1 MNSPVVFFD
10 RDRTLIEDQHYEFD
24 AKRIRWQPG
33 AFDALRSLVSQ
44 GWRSIVVTNQSAV
57 ARGFC
62 TEEDVLAFH
71 NAMSHK
77 ASSVGAM
84 ISAFEFCPFHKDA
97 KVAQYRALD
106 HPDRK
111 PNPGML
117 LRNLPSDPNARAMS
131 FLVGDK
137 SSDIAAAE
145 AAGIEG
151 YLYRHGDDLA
161 ALVEL
166 AVKKAKTRLKT

>member
-1 MNSPVVFFD
+1 MSSPVAFFD
-10 RDRTLIEDQHYEFD
+10 RDGTLIEDQQYAFD
-24 AKRIRWQPG
+24 ATRIRWQPG
-33 AFDALRSLVSQ
+33 AFEALRSLVSQ

-62 TEEDVLAFH
+62 KEEDVHAFH
-71 NAMSHK
+71 SAMSHN
-77 ASSVGAM
+77 ASSVGAV

-97 KVAQYRALD
+97 KVAEYRASN

-111 PNPGML
+111 PNPGMI

-145 AAGIEG
+145 AAGIDG
-151 YLYRHGDDLA
+151 YLYNPGDDLA
-161 ALVEL
+161 ALVEF
-166 AVKKAKTRLKT
+166 AVAEARIKCKK